1 MSALPSTPGRAFKD
15 APVWRC
21 GRQAQLIELCW
32 RKKVGKG
39 KERRRRRQ
47 SEKLQL
53 EANYKS
59 ENAAPCADAEDGIS
73 FTERVNQITT
83 V

>member
-1 MSALPSTPGRAFKD
+1 M
-15 APVWRC
+15 
-21 GRQAQLIELCW
+21 
-32 RKKVGKG
+32 GKG

-73 FTERVNQITT
+73 FTERVNQITA